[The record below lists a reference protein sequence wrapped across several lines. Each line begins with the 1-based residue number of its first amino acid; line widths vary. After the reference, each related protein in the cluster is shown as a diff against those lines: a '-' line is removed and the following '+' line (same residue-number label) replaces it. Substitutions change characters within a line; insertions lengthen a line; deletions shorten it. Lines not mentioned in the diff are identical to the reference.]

1 MRSLLSLFLLMILC
15 SLPMV
20 SQSLSYFSPVPSSS
34 LNSRETNIILRSIEM
49 VDASQLVVSSVRV
62 TGSVSGIH
70 PGTLSLSDDR
80 HTILFHAKTSF
91 EPAEVVTVKLNG
103 KYVGTREFTFTI
115 TPQAE
120 PLYRSLTVTEEGN
133 VVNRQEPS
141 VQKNEEYQPMSLS
154 VDSLPSDFPKF
165 AVTAV
170 KNPSPGNFFLTTCD
184 DVPGVGHFFY
194 IVDNAGKVVKYQR
207 RPGHVYDFKMQ
218 QNGLLSYADP
228 FSDWG
233 YAGGSRCVHRVIDTS
248 FAAVDSFRAGNG
260 YDADTHEF
268 LMLPN
273 GHVVLHAYDI
283 QYMDLSKI
291 ITGGSTNAIVVGSI
305 VQELDLQKNVVFQWR
320 SWDHIPVTETYMN
333 ATAAAFDYIHVN
345 AYDIDSDG
353 NFLLAFRNTCDIVK
367 VNRVTGEFMWRMGGK
382 NNQFT
387 FIGEIEANKPAY
399 FTFAH
404 GFKRLANGNFIMF
417 DNGNLHT
424 PIVSRAVEY
433 KIDQVNKTA
442 TQVWQYHH
450 NPEVYAPTRGS
461 VQRLSNG
468 NTVIG
473 WGSASFV
480 GVGKT
485 MITELAPND
494 SILFEMESLDKMPSY
509 RAQKFIMNAPQ
520 NPVGNVQIAE
530 ILPGNDYSFNK
541 GDTNRTGVSLKLT
554 DATFGYNAVTVKR
567 YAYSPLKMEFPDLAP
582 MTYNGRT
589 VIEQVGFTSFTA
601 ELTIDST
608 VIQPTPYLQYM
619 VVYGREFEG
628 SGMFIPLTTVFNAA
642 KRSLT
647 VTTTKFGEFII
658 GIPMTITAPAQPRTV
673 APLMNA
679 LVNQT
684 KPVLIRWST
693 DGHITGSHLQI
704 AKDSLFTSSVYNDS
718 LLMASYKLWNGFEG
732 KTKYYWRAKA
742 MNETG
747 KSVWSA
753 TGTFTTAN
761 VYLSILY
768 PTASVK
774 LVTNSTYTLKYENNF
789 EERVNIRLYKSGIL
803 SLKIKD
809 STENTGRYVWK
820 VPTTGVTTDSTYSV
834 KVTSVLDSTIVGTSP
849 IFSIEKIAG
858 VEQEHLTADR
868 FELMQNYP
876 NPFNPSTTIR
886 FSIPSTQFVS
896 VKVYTVLGKEIGIL
910 VNEQLKQGNY
920 SVRFNGENIP
930 SGIYFCRMQSGSF
943 TSVIKLLLVK

>member
-1 MRSLLSLFLLMILC
+1 MRSLQSLVTIMLLC
-15 SLPMV
+15 SLQLM
-20 SQSLSYFSPVPSSS
+20 SQSLSYISPVPNSR
-34 LNSRETNIILRSIEM
+34 LNSRETNIILRSVES
-49 VDASQLVVSSVRV
+49 VDGSQLAASSVRV
-62 TGSVSGIH
+62 TGSISGVH
-70 PGTLSLSDDR
+70 QGSLTVSDDK
-80 HTILFHAKTSF
+80 HTILFHAKTPF
-91 EPAEVVTVKLNG
+91 EAAEVVTVKLNG
-103 KYVGTREFTFTI
+103 KYVGAREFTFTV

-133 VVNRQEPS
+133 VVKRQVPS
-141 VQKNEEYQPMSLS
+141 AQKNEEYQPMSVS

-194 IVDNAGKVVKYQR
+194 MVDNAGKVVKYMR

-233 YAGGSRCVHRVIDTS
+233 YAGGSRCVHRVIDSS

-283 QYMDLSKI
+283 QYMDLSKTV
-291 ITGGSTNAIVVGSI
+291 TGGSPNAIVVGSI
-305 VQELDLQKNVVFQWR
+305 IQELDLQKNVVFQWR
-320 SWDHIPVTETYMN
+320 SWDHISVSETYMN
-333 ATAAAFDYIHVN
+333 AAAAAFDYIHVN
-345 AYDIDSDG
+345 AYDMDSDG
-353 NFLLAFRNTCDIVK
+353 NFLFAFRNTCEVVK

-387 FIGEIEANKPAY
+387 FIGEVEANKPAY

-424 PIVSRAVEY
+424 PSVSRVVEY

-450 NPEVYAPTRGS
+450 TPEVYAPTRGS
-461 VQRLSNG
+461 VQRLPNG

-509 RAQKFIMNAPQ
+509 RAQKFIMNAPL
-520 NPVGNVQIAE
+520 NPAGNVQIAE
-530 ILPGNDYSFNK
+530 ILPGNEYSFNK
-541 GDTNRTGVSLKLT
+541 GDTNRTGVTLKLT

-567 YAYSPLKMEFPDLAP
+567 YAFSPLKMEFPELAP
-582 MTYNGRT
+582 MTYNGRI

-601 ELTIDST
+601 DLTIDST
-608 VIQPTPYLQYM
+608 VILPSPYLQNM
-619 VVYGREFEG
+619 IVYGREFEG
-628 SGMFIPLTTVFNAA
+628 SGMFIPLTTVYNAA

-658 GIPMTITAPAQPRTV
+658 GIPMTITAPAQAKTV

-684 KPVLIRWST
+684 KPVLIRWNT
-693 DGHITGSHLQI
+693 DGHITGSHLQV
-704 AKDSLFTSSVYNDS
+704 AKDSLFTTMVVNDS
-718 LLMASYKLWNGFEG
+718 LLMASYKLWSGYEG
-732 KTKYYWRAKA
+732 KTKYFWRAKSV
-742 MNETG
+742 NESG
-747 KSVWSA
+747 KGPWSPV
-753 TGTFTTAN
+753 GTFTMAN
-761 VYLSILY
+761 VYLSVLY
-768 PTASVK
+768 PTAALK
-774 LVTNSTYTLKYENNF
+774 LVTNGTYTLKYENNF
-789 EERVNIRLYKSGIL
+789 DERVNIRLYKNGIL

-820 VPTTGVTTDSTYSV
+820 VPTTGVTTDSTYTV

-849 IFSIEKIAG
+849 VFSIEKVAG

-886 FSIPSTQFVS
+886 FTVPSLQS
-896 VKVYTVLGKEIGIL
+896 VTVKIFDLLGKEMATL
-910 VNEQLKQGNY
+910 VNERLPQGSY
-920 SVRFNGENIP
+920 SVQYNGVNAP
-930 SGIYFCRMQSGSF
+930 TGIYFCRMEAGSYV
-943 TSVIKLLLVK
+943 SVKKILLVK